1 MGKERVWCQGGA
13 APSKREA
20 APPPQQHVCQPD
32 ALSTALDQ
40 APLLSLSASVSSLF
54 CVSMLYRAPSYA
66 AVRATGGG
74 QLTSK
79 REQLQQATKAEQQPR
94 A

>member
-1 MGKERVWCQGGA
+1 MGKERVRA
-13 APSKREA
+13 ERLLLNER
-20 APPPQQHVCQPD
+20 PPPQQQQHVCQPD

-74 QLTSK
+74 EGSV
-79 REQLQQATKAEQQPR
+79 
-94 A
+94 